1 MTRVNETVR
10 PYRAEDAAAVREVH
24 ERAFAGRREEAHL
37 VEMLHAAGA
46 APVSLVAATE
56 PGGRVVGHVLFSP
69 VRVDG
74 SGSGSPPMVGLAPV
88 GVLPE
93 CQGRGTGSHLIREGL
108 VACRRA
114 GYGAAVVLGEPSYY
128 SRFGFKRAS
137 GRGLGNEYST
147 DEYFMVAEL
156 GNGTLEDVVGTV
168 RYREEFREVG
178 A

>member
-1 MTRVNETVR
+1 MNETVR

-74 SGSGSPPMVGLAPV
+74 SGSCPPPMVGLAPV

-93 CQGRGTGSHLIREGL
+93 CQGRGTGSRLIREGL
-108 VACRRA
+108 EACRRA

-137 GRGLGNEYST
+137 GRGLGNEYGT

-156 GNGTLEDVVGTV
+156 GNGTLDDVVGTV

>member
-1 MTRVNETVR
+1 MNETVR

-24 ERAFAGRREEAHL
+24 ERAFAGRREEAPL

-74 SGSGSPPMVGLAPV
+74 SGSGPPPMVGLAPV

-93 CQGRGTGSHLIREGL
+93 CQGRGTGSRLIREGL
-108 VACRRA
+108 EACRRA

-128 SRFGFKRAS
+128 SRFGFERAS
-137 GRGLGNEYST
+137 GRGLGNEYAT
-147 DEYFMVAEL
+147 DEYFMVAGL
-156 GNGTLEDVVGTV
+156 GNGTLDDVVGTV